1 MSELK
6 YLDKKGTF
14 TLDNP
19 DLTSYMYFPLANE
32 AGMMSAITPDLGG
45 DIKLDQNTFLLEP
58 VSSENLHNNKSTRN
72 FWVYVDGKGAWS
84 ATGRSA
90 KQQAKL
96 FDDDKEQVKLTAGI
110 MWHKVERQTDE
121 MGLKAELTTF
131 VPYTQDKVEL
141 TKVTI
146 TNTADTTQKITS
158 TVAIPM
164 YARSASNIRDHRH
177 VTSLLH
183 RTFTIKDGIMIYPTL
198 TFDERGHNK
207 NTVFY
212 GALAKEM
219 VNGKMESPVSF
230 CPVTEEFIGEGG
242 NFENPY
248 YVAKNKPLP
257 YTEGQEVDG
266 YETVAAIRFND
277 CELKPGESRS
287 YVIAL
292 DMVLLRKSLKVLE
305 INILT

>member
-1 MSELK
+1 
-6 YLDKKGTF
+6 
-14 TLDNP
+14 
-19 DLTSYMYFPLANE
+19 
-32 AGMMSAITPDLGG
+32 
-45 DIKLDQNTFLLEP
+45 
-58 VSSENLHNNKSTRN
+58 
-72 FWVYVDGKGAWS
+72 
-84 ATGRSA
+84 
-90 KQQAKL
+90 
-96 FDDDKEQVKLTAGI
+96 
-110 MWHKVERQTDE
+110 
-121 MGLKAELTTF
+121 
-131 VPYTQDKVEL
+131 
-141 TKVTI
+141 
-146 TNTADTTQKITS
+146 
-158 TVAIPM
+158 
-164 YARSASNIRDHRH
+164 
-177 VTSLLH
+177 
-183 RTFTIKDGIMIYPTL
+183 MIYPTL

-292 DMVLLRKSLKVLE
+292 EYGTSKEELESIGNKYIDVDVFDKYLEETKMSKYKFAQRSGISLSTIYDIIRKEDYDIRESNIIKICHGMQIEPFDLFQTSEEILVLEKDEEIQAILEARSLPEEYREIMLEYLHSLKRIAE
-305 INILT
+305 RSK

>member
-6 YLDKKGTF
+6 YLDKRGTF

-146 TNTADTTQKITS
+146 TNIADTKQKITS

-164 YARSASNIRDHRH
+164 YARSA
-177 VTSLLH
+177 
-183 RTFTIKDGIMIYPTL
+183 
-198 TFDERGHNK
+198 
-207 NTVFY
+207 
-212 GALAKEM
+212 
-219 VNGKMESPVSF
+219 
-230 CPVTEEFIGEGG
+230 
-242 NFENPY
+242 
-248 YVAKNKPLP
+248 
-257 YTEGQEVDG
+257 
-266 YETVAAIRFND
+266 
-277 CELKPGESRS
+277 
-287 YVIAL
+287 
-292 DMVLLRKSLKVLE
+292 
-305 INILT
+305 